1 MVGHSNVE
9 KAGFRPPKQIRSRQ
23 SFDRALDAAAAI
35 LAEHGLQALT
45 LSGVSKR
52 SKVSIGSIYSRVN
65 GKEDLIR
72 AVQARVLEKLDHE
85 FSGIVNRLRRRGL
98 NLVELVPSLIR
109 EHAHYLRRHAP
120 ILNAFMEVAPRDAV
134 VQALG
139 RKYHAQSALDFKLL
153 LLERRA
159 EIRHPNPSQAVETC
173 FVIVFGVLARYLG
186 LGVASDED
194 AGQGA
199 GDWHRIVED
208 LGLMSLAFLATDL
221 RLVIKKQT

>member
-1 MVGHSNVE
+1 MATVHC
-9 KAGFRPPKQIRSRQ
+9 KPPKQQRSRQ

-35 LAEHGLQALT
+35 LSEKGLQALT
-45 LSGVSKR
+45 LSGVSRR
-52 SKVSIGSIYSRVN
+52 SQVSIGSIYSRVA

-72 AVQARVLEKLDHE
+72 AVQARVLDKLDHE
-85 FSGIVNRLRRRGL
+85 FSGIVNQLRRRGL
-98 NLVELVPSLIR
+98 RLAELVPTLIR
-109 EHAHYLRRHAP
+109 QHASYLRRHAP

-134 VQALG
+134 VQQLG

-159 EIRHPNPSQAVETC
+159 EIKHPNPEEAAETC

-194 AGQGA
+194 AGQGS
-199 GDWHRIVED
+199 GDWERIVGD

-221 RLVIKKQT
+221 RKVVKQRSSAK